1 MALSASVSFFV
12 FFALHA
18 AVVAARH
25 TIDAADI
32 PISTYQSWMLK
43 VRCAIPI
50 GKSCLSNR
58 NRVTGKEIKDQ
69 TDQSEGLLF
78 EDVAVQGASRQDLR
92 IIMAPAQGDN
102 PIYESC
108 GS

>member
-1 MALSASVSFFV
+1 
-12 FFALHA
+12 
-18 AVVAARH
+18 
-25 TIDAADI
+25 
-32 PISTYQSWMLK
+32 MLK

-78 EDVAVQGASRQDLR
+78 EDVAVQGASKQDLR
-92 IIMAPAQGDN
+92 TIVAQGAQGDN
-102 PIYESC
+102 HIYESC